1 MNRSRV
7 ARSAISCVVVA
18 TATLAVGAAA
28 GCYSRVVKE
37 TGLGRGSKQIYEPNV
52 EEPSDTDQWNLS
64 GSSSNPGVK
73 NWKSAG
79 QKPKPKPAVQD

>member
-7 ARSAISCVVVA
+7 ARTALSCVVVA
-18 TATLAVGAAA
+18 AASVALGASA

-37 TGLGRGSKQIYEPNV
+37 SGIGRGSSRVYEPNV
-52 EEPSDTDQWNLS
+52 DLPEDTDQWNLG
-64 GSSSNPGVK
+64 GSSGNPGVK
-73 NWKSAG
+73 NWKSVG